1 MYLAFIGDSFV
12 NGTGDNACL
21 GWTGRIC
28 ANARNLGYN
37 LTYYNLGVRGET
49 SLDIKLRWYK
59 EVSYRLPKPADSRVI
74 FSFGANDT
82 TNIEGKTR
90 VDFEDSQRNLTS
102 ILKIAKQEF
111 PVLMVGIPP
120 IADDTEQNQ
129 RIARL
134 SKKFAEICLQLNV
147 PYLDVFTPL
156 QTSQIWLSEA
166 AGNDGAHPRDGGY
179 TELANLVQNW
189 SAWLSWLR

>member
-1 MYLAFIGDSFV
+1 Q
-12 NGTGDNACL
+12 
-21 GWTGRIC
+21 
-28 ANARNLGYN
+28 
-37 LTYYNLGVRGET
+37 YNLGVRGET
-49 SLDIKLRWYK
+49 SLDIKLRWYQ
-59 EVSYRLPKPADSRVI
+59 EVSCRLPKTADSRVI

-82 TNIEGKTR
+82 TKAEGKTR
-90 VDFEDSQRNLTS
+90 VDFEDSGRNLES
-102 ILKIAKQEF
+102 ILKVAKQEF

-120 IADDTEQNQ
+120 IADDIAQNQ

-134 SKKFAEICLQLNV
+134 SDKFAELCSQLNI

-156 QTSQIWLSEA
+156 QASQVWLSEA
-166 AGNDGAHPRDGGY
+166 IANDGAHPRDAGY

>member
-12 NGTGDNACL
+12 NGTGDKACL

-28 ANARNLGYN
+28 ADACQQGYN
-37 LTYYNLGVRGET
+37 ITYYNLGVRGET
-49 SLDIKLRWYK
+49 SLDIKLRWYQ
-59 EVSYRLPKPADSRVI
+59 EVSCRLPKTADSRVI

-82 TNIEGKTR
+82 TKVEGKTR
-90 VDFEDSQRNLTS
+90 VDFEDSGRNLES
-102 ILKIAKQEF
+102 ILKVAKQEF

-120 IADDTEQNQ
+120 IADDLAQNQ

-134 SKKFAEICLQLNV
+134 SDKFAEVCSQLNI

-156 QTSQIWLSEA
+156 QTSQVWLSEA
-166 AGNDGAHPRDGGY
+166 IANDGAHPRNAGY
-179 TELANLVQNW
+179 TELANLVKNW